1 MVRPDLR
8 ALGGVAC
15 VAVLV
20 AQSSRARAEPA
31 TPAPAAPVASERIH
45 LVYGAP
51 AECPSAATFH
61 DEVRSRVN
69 GDWEAAPGE
78 LARRITISVTRRDD
92 RYVAA
97 IAFTNP
103 AGQAVSR
110 SVAGEKCEDVVN
122 GIALVTALAI
132 ESRVEEALQQSEPEA
147 QARTGAPAPNPT
159 PAPAP
164 KVEPTAAARRASAP
178 SAVVEPGRVARSVHV
193 RFGASS
199 VTSTGVG
206 PDAAFGPAFFAAVEF
221 SGPRLGLSGA
231 ALWSG
236 LVHTGGVPARFQRL
250 SARAD
255 GCPVALGGRALSFE
269 PCAFIEL
276 GSLHGQGHSTAQVA
290 GSRGGSSLWAAP
302 GLVARLLGTVE
313 PVVVVL
319 ELDAGVPL
327 SRQRFGVVTD
337 GQREP
342 SFKVPVVVFGGA
354 LGAGVRL

>member
-1 MVRPDLR
+1 
-8 ALGGVAC
+8 
-15 VAVLV
+15 
-20 AQSSRARAEPA
+20 
-31 TPAPAAPVASERIH
+31 
-45 LVYGAP
+45 
-51 AECPSAATFH
+51 
-61 DEVRSRVN
+61 
-69 GDWEAAPGE
+69 
-78 LARRITISVTRRDD
+78 
-92 RYVAA
+92 
-97 IAFTNP
+97 
-103 AGQAVSR
+103 VSR

-132 ESRVEEALQQSEPEA
+132 ESRVEEALQQSEPES
-147 QARTGAPAPNPT
+147 ARTAVPAPSPT

-164 KVEPTAAARRASAP
+164 KVAPKLAPRPASVPSAAA
-178 SAVVEPGRVARSVHV
+178 EPGRTEGSVHV

-206 PDAAFGPAFFAAVEF
+206 PYAAFGPALFAAVEF

-269 PCAFIEL
+269 PCAFMEL
-276 GSLHGQGHSTAQVA
+276 GSLHGQGHSTAHVG
-290 GSRGGSSLWAAP
+290 GSRGGSSVWAAP
-302 GLVARLLGTVE
+302 GLLLRVLASVE
-313 PVVVVL
+313 PVLVVL
-319 ELDAGVPL
+319 ELDGGAPL
-327 SRQRFGVVTD
+327 SRQRFGVVSD

-342 SFKVPVVVFGGA
+342 SFRVPAVVFGAA

>member
-1 MVRPDLR
+1 VVRPDLR

-132 ESRVEEALQQSEPEA
+132 ESRVEEALQQSEPEP
-147 QARTGAPAPNPT
+147 ARTGAPAPNPT

-164 KVEPTAAARRASAP
+164 KVEPRAAARRASAP
-178 SAVVEPGRVARSVHV
+178 SAVVEPGRAERPVHV

-206 PDAAFGPAFFAAVEF
+206 PDAAFGPAFFAAVEL

-255 GCPVALGGRALSFE
+255 GCPAALGGRALSFE
-269 PCAFIEL
+269 PCAFMEL
-276 GSLHGQGHSTAQVA
+276 GSLHGQGHSTARVA

-302 GLVARLLGTVE
+302 GLLMRVLTRVD
-313 PVVVVL
+313 PVVLVL